1 MSRDFLHATGEA
13 VKGALT
19 QEKWVE
25 AGKMAMSSLDLETRQ
40 AIVAAGEDEFV
51 RLAHRGF
58 HGQGYRTQDLREIY
72 QAIFRKTV
80 RQGPV
85 TLN

>member
-1 MSRDFLHATGEA
+1 MSRDFLRPTGEA
-13 VKGALT
+13 VREALT
-19 QEKWVE
+19 QEKWIQ
-25 AGKMAMSSLDLETRQ
+25 AGKMTMCSLDLETRQ

-51 RLAHRGF
+51 RLAARGF

-72 QAIFRKTV
+72 RAVLRKTK

>member
-1 MSRDFLHATGEA
+1 MNRDFLHATGEA
-13 VKGALT
+13 VRGALT
-19 QEKWVE
+19 LEKWVQS
-25 AGKMAMSSLDLETRQ
+25 GKMVMCSLDLETRQ

-51 RLAHRGF
+51 RLGHRGF
-58 HGQGYRTQDLREIY
+58 NGQGYRTQDLREIY
-72 QAIFRKTV
+72 QAVFRKTV

>member
-1 MSRDFLHATGEA
+1 MSRDFLRPTGEA
-13 VKGALT
+13 VKEALT
-19 QEKWVE
+19 QEKWVQS
-25 AGKMAMSSLDLETRQ
+25 AKMVMCSLDLESRLK
-40 AIVAAGEDEFV
+40 IVAAGEDEFV
-51 RLAHRGF
+51 RIAARGF
-58 HGQGYRTQDLREIY
+58 SGQGYRIRDLREIY

>member
-1 MSRDFLHATGEA
+1 MSRDFLRPTGEA
-13 VKGALT
+13 VKDALS

-25 AGKMAMSSLDLETRQ
+25 AGKMTMCSLDLETRQ

-58 HGQGYRTQDLREIY
+58 HGQGYRTRDLREIY
-72 QAIFRKTV
+72 QALFRKTT

>member
-19 QEKWVE
+19 QEKWVQ
-25 AGKMAMSSLDLETRQ
+25 AGKMTMCSLDLETRR
-40 AIVAAGEDEFV
+40 AIVAAGENEFV
-51 RLAHRGF
+51 RLARHGY

-72 QAIFRKTV
+72 RAVLRKTG